1 MARRRNKSRSEKIK
15 AKVKS
20 LPIYKSDASY
30 RTLQERNLRQGE
42 AARAVNRAA
51 AAADSQ
57 RVRQSK
63 GTSLVK
69 KGTAALANLDRGRAK
84 DLAASLEGTLAGISP
99 AFDRRQRLKGI
110 KKAKKLGTLS
120 KSSDVFD
127 LPDLEEEDYTKVSML
142 KKGGKVKKTK
152 GRKRAALRGYRA
164 ELRGG

>member
-42 AARAVNRAA
+42 AARAANRA